1 MTLKMLK
8 RITNNKKKMLS
19 KQIPK
24 SKPPMRGNH
33 NKQRV
38 PFLLFLYLMRKKI
51 EFSVSLTVYFEK
63 WLSSQ
68 HICTSSL
75 KWKWC
80 FIISSLKQNTFLSS
94 CIKTFCHNH
103 KTFFQRISS
112 TTAHPSNDSGNDP
125 IRHISTSG
133 KSKVKTLR

>member
-8 RITNNKKKMLS
+8 RITSNKKKMLS

-63 WLSSQ
+63 
-68 HICTSSL
+68 
-75 KWKWC
+75 
-80 FIISSLKQNTFLSS
+80 
-94 CIKTFCHNH
+94 
-103 KTFFQRISS
+103 
-112 TTAHPSNDSGNDP
+112 
-125 IRHISTSG
+125 
-133 KSKVKTLR
+133 